1 METMKEYENI
11 FTTTLTKA
19 EKPCLIINEGGTS
32 LQYASPLEFL
42 KGFEEIRAVTF
53 SSSIR
58 TVLEMLRGF
67 RKVELLIG
75 IEEQGA
81 EINAVVRIKEEVST
95 LTRLPGDKELSIYHI
110 PNCHSKLYLLS
121 SHDGE
126 RRAVVGSGNLS
137 QSAWSG
143 RQEEIFVVVDS
154 PHLIDEL
161 EGYYETL
168 REKAKELWDSR
179 KAKEKV
185 VKTAKKMGLNV
196 NINIEEPV
204 SLEEVVRQSEK
215 LKDLPLTIYLKNVI
229 NVVDTSVLRKAKEK
243 KTELDKALK
252 VIEKLKERAP
262 QVRLA
267 GRDLEKVK
275 SALKG
280 VDKESQEYRNL
291 EIDPVSGNLIYK
303 SLNVLDYPSSKEKEE
318 ETVRALKEYI
328 EMSEESSEDH
338 PKLIGEA
345 ITFAF
350 MSPLMHIVR
359 RRAWEE
365 GFDLNGYPVFAL
377 LVGTANAGK
386 TTTLKIIARLLGTK
400 KFSYREVATY
410 QNSRAPVIDAHL
422 RSGELMPLLIDE
434 VSPSHFRKGALEDVL
449 KNASEDPE
457 VSGTLI
463 LTSNLQE
470 FEGERQILRRAC
482 FLPFEYQ
489 VHSGR
494 KVDRIMNHVSNAL
507 FLKFLRSVKLEDI
520 IPSEDP
526 LKVAREFLLNEGAP
540 VPESYCGS
548 YEETMRKG
556 WKKLYLS
563 SPEIFEEKVVPHKH
577 DSDRKVVCF
586 KVSKE
591 KTGFLTP
598 LDSFDN
604 GFLQGHYL
612 LLKDRFLEEVVRQ
625 KEEGVVGKVKRL
637 FKGLSL

>member
-1 METMKEYENI
+1 MEVAKEHENI
-11 FTTTLTKA
+11 FATTLTRA
-19 EKPCLIINEGGTS
+19 EKPCLIISEGETFI
-32 LQYASPLEFL
+32 QYAYPLDFL
-42 KGFEEIRAVTF
+42 KGFEEIRAITF
-53 SSSIR
+53 SSSIKA
-58 TVLEMLRGF
+58 VLEMLRGF
-67 RKVELLIG
+67 RKIELLIG
-75 IEEQGA
+75 IEEQGV
-81 EINAVVRIKEEVST
+81 EIDAVVKIKEEIST
-95 LTRLPGDKELSIYHI
+95 LTRIPRDREFSIYHI

-121 SHDGE
+121 SSSGD
-126 RRAVVGSGNLS
+126 RRAIMGSGNLS

-143 RQEEIFVVVDS
+143 SQEEIFVVVDS

-168 REKAKELWDSR
+168 KEKAKELWDSR
-179 KAKEKV
+179 KAREEV

-196 NINIEEPV
+196 NINLEEPV
-204 SLEEVVRQSEK
+204 SLEEVVKQSEK
-215 LKDLPLTIYLKNVI
+215 LKDLPLTIYLKNVVNI
-229 NVVDTSVLRKAKEK
+229 VDTSVLRKAKEK
-243 KTELDKALK
+243 KTELDRALK

-275 SALKG
+275 NALKG
-280 VDKESQEYRNL
+280 VEKESQEYKNL
-291 EIDPVSGNLIYK
+291 ELDPVNGNLIYK
-303 SLNVLDYPSSKEKEE
+303 SLNVIDYPQSKEKEE

-328 EMSEESSEDH
+328 ELSEESSEDH
-338 PKLIGEA
+338 PRLIGEA

-350 MSPLMHIVR
+350 MSPLMHVVR
-359 RRAWEE
+359 KRAWEE
-365 GFDLNGYPVFAL
+365 GFDLNAYPVFAL

-386 TTTLKIIARLLGTK
+386 TTTLKIIAKLLGTK
-400 KFSYREVATY
+400 KLSYREVATY

-449 KNASEDPE
+449 KNASEDPG

-494 KVDRIMNHVSNAL
+494 KVDRIVNHVSNAL
-507 FLKFLRSVKLEDI
+507 FLKFLRSVKVEEI
-520 IPSEDP
+520 VPSEDP
-526 LKVAREFLLNEGAP
+526 LKVAREFLLNEGVP

-548 YEETMRKG
+548 YEETMKKG
-556 WKKLYLS
+556 WRKLYLS

-625 KEEGVVGKVKRL
+625 RERSVIDRVKRF